1 MFQPGEGRVSGR
13 SLRSGT
19 DIASPCVGSLRSL
32 RASCTSRISAWPPS
46 NSPGQISCRTGG
58 FVVLPVFCLTFLVAI
73 ESLPTDAPLEL
84 LSGDNLTVNLQSIGL
99 TGVCG
104 NLIIEIFEKSNNS
117 SDYVVK
123 PITLEWPPGSGSATL
138 SITRT
143 APMEAGDQGKRLEE
157 EKVSLKI
164 PNVEYKEAIICS
176 EMAVKN
182 PVKKKRY
189 EILPVQV

>member
-1 MFQPGEGRVSGR
+1 M
-13 SLRSGT
+13 
-19 DIASPCVGSLRSL
+19 
-32 RASCTSRISAWPPS
+32 
-46 NSPGQISCRTGG
+46 
-58 FVVLPVFCLTFLVAI
+58 VLPVFCLTFLVAI

-189 EILPVQV
+189 EILPVEYFESPSEFSVRLEVEVC